1 MSSFVPIH
9 NRFSKKLNIRKAV
22 GPDHNSPSTI
32 KHCTD
37 HLAPIFTDLI
47 NEYLY
52 LCIVTACFKTSTI
65 ILIPKKTKITDLNDY
80 RPVALTSVLMKSF
93 ECLILCSAPS
103 LAVHLQS
110 QPGLCIMPSTWVS
123 ITFTNIWTL
132 LGLMQGFCL
141 WTHSRTA
148 GKQAGPLQP
157 EYVTGLQTFSQTG
170 SSMGGWKVTCLA
182 P

>member
-1 MSSFVPIH
+1 MYCYSVLQDLH
-9 NRFSKKLNIRKAV
+9 NH
-22 GPDHNSPSTI
+22 PDTQ
-32 KHCTD
+32 
-37 HLAPIFTDLI
+37 
-47 NEYLY
+47 
-52 LCIVTACFKTSTI
+52 
-65 ILIPKKTKITDLNDY
+65 KTKITDLNDY

-182 P
+182 PWPWGSTRVCAFPFALLIIPKWLHL